1 MPPLQPVGCSNAH
14 WEAVM
19 ASWRT
24 TGQLYPGYTLNAAET
39 DAVVLALHEVVS
51 SPSYASSPSDIDAS
65 HIDAP
70 PLPDQQSHGGAEE
83 GMEEEEATGEATEE
97 SEQRSPPATTPK
109 KRPGL

>member
-1 MPPLQPVGCSNAH
+1 MPALEPVARFSIN
-14 WEAVM
+14 
-19 ASWRT
+19 
-24 TGQLYPGYTLNAAET
+24 PAET
-39 DAVVLALHEVVS
+39 SEFVLEWYEVVA
-51 SPSYASSPSDIDAS
+51 SPSFASSPDDIDAS
-65 HIDAP
+65 HTDEP